1 VTDGSRAEVISLGA
15 GENLRERDLLLP
27 VRHSPSVINVK
38 VLWADGTPV
47 ANAGIT
53 FKDVTYQDHGVGN
66 GGQANEQGHFT
77 IKAYVG
83 QAFVIEARS
92 NRPYVGDSRRFVPM
106 ELVEPLRITV
116 ANPSERVKIVIT
128 KLR

>member
-1 VTDGSRAEVISLGA
+1 MR
-15 GENLRERDLLLP
+15 LP
-27 VRHSPSVINVK
+27 IHHSPSVISVK
-38 VLWADGTPV
+38 VFWADGTPV
-47 ANAGIT
+47 ANAGIS
-53 FKDVTYQDHGVGN
+53 FRDVTYQDPGISN
-66 GGQANEQGHFT
+66 GGQADERGHFT

-92 NRPYVGDSRRFVPM
+92 NRTYVGNSRRFEPM
-106 ELVEPLRITV
+106 ERVEPLRITV